1 MFHFDGTPTEL
12 RQLVEQLKSKTSDRI
27 GKHIPSSL
35 IYIGG
40 RVVLD
45 SFRPVRFAY
54 YLKKRRSKWLRQLD
68 LPIDLPIQN

>member
-12 RQLVEQLKSKTSDRI
+12 RQLVERLKSKASDRI

-35 IYIGG
+35 TYIGG

-54 YLKKRRSKWLRQLD
+54 SLKKGGQSGYD
-68 LPIDLPIQN
+68 N